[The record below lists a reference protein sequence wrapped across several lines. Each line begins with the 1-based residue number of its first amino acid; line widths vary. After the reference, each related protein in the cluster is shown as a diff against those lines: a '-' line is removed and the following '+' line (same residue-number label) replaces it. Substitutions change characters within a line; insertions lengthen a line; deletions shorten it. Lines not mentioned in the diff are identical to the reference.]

1 MTATSTERG
10 SRPRRPVEDAPTR
23 SGGRATVVVRTLFQ
37 AQTPEFFFLLGTTL
51 FLTMFGLVMVLSSSY
66 VESRAAGNDPFSR
79 FLPQMAYA
87 AIGLPLMLVASRM
100 PARVW
105 RALAWPAVLGAGAM
119 QALVVFTPLGTG
131 NGYNKNWLR
140 VVGSVQVQ
148 PSEFLKLALVLWLAL
163 ILARKQARL
172 RRWMQVV
179 IPIVPVVGVGIG
191 LVLLGGDLGT
201 VIIVAAIVLGAMFF
215 GGVRLRMLFTFVAV
229 GGGLAWIAATS
240 RVSRANRVSAF
251 LTGCTNPQDYLKSC
265 FQTVQGW
272 WALAHGGLTGVGLGN
287 STAKWSWL
295 PEASNDFIFAIIG
308 EELGAIGAVT
318 VLALFVVLTVC
329 FVRIIRMQQDA
340 FGQVATSAVMVW
352 LVGQALVN
360 IGVVIGVFPVLGVP
374 LPLVSAGGSAL
385 ITTMFAVGIVL
396 SFARQRPEPGFVPP
410 PLFRS
415 PRRSAAK

>member
-1 MTATSTERG
+1 MTATSSERG
-10 SRPRRPVEDAPTR
+10 SRLRRPVDQTQPR
-23 SGGRATVVVRTLFQ
+23 SGGRATVVVRRLFA

-51 FLTMFGLVMVLSSSY
+51 FLMFLGLVMVLSSSY

-87 AIGLPLMLVASRM
+87 AIGLPLMLLASRM
-100 PARVW
+100 PGRVW
-105 RALAWPAVLGAGAM
+105 RALAWPAVIGAIGM

-140 VVGSVQVQ
+140 VIGSVQVQ
-148 PSEFLKLALVLWLAL
+148 PSEFLKLALVLWLAMV
-163 ILARKQARL
+163 LARKQQRL
-172 RRWMQVV
+172 GNWAHV
-179 IPIVPVVGVGIG
+179 IVPVLPVAGLGIG
-191 LVLLGGDLGT
+191 LVLMGGDLGT

-215 GGVRLRMLFTFVAV
+215 GGVRLRMLLTFVV
-229 GGGLAWIAATS
+229 LGGAGAWIAATS
-240 RVSRANRVSAF
+240 RVSRANRVSVF
-251 LTGCTNPQDYLKSC
+251 LTGCSNPDDYLKSC

-340 FGQVATSAVMVW
+340 FAQIATSAVMVW

-385 ITTMFAVGIVL
+385 ITSMFAVGIVL
-396 SFARQRPEPGFVPP
+396 SFARNRPEPGFEPA
-410 PLFRS
+410 PLIRV
-415 PRRSAAK
+415 PRRGRAR